1 MAKQRLSHVRASLG
15 LTQAELA
22 ELSGVS
28 KQTIVDAEKRRSI
41 RLITAYAILNALN
54 RERSQRGQP
63 DLDIASLDWNVIGD

>member
-1 MAKQRLSHVRASLG
+1 MAKQRLSHVRAGLG

-54 RERSQRGQP
+54 SELSQRGQP
-63 DLDIASLDWNVIGD
+63 SLQVDSLDWNVIGD

>member
-15 LTQAELA
+15 LTQVELA
-22 ELSGVS
+22 ELSGIS

-54 RERSQRGQP
+54 SIRSQRGQP
-63 DLDIASLDWNVIGD
+63 DLDMDSLDWNVIGD

>member
-1 MAKQRLSHVRASLG
+1 MAKQRLSHVRAGLG
-15 LTQAELA
+15 LTQTELA

-54 RERSQRGQP
+54 SELSQRGQP
-63 DLDIASLDWNVIGD
+63 GLQVDSLDWNVIGD

>member
-1 MAKQRLSHVRASLG
+1 MAKQRLSHVRAGLG

-54 RERSQRGQP
+54 GELSRRGQP
-63 DLDIASLDWNVIGD
+63 GLQVDSLDWNVIGD

>member
-15 LTQAELA
+15 LTQVELA

>member
-1 MAKQRLSHVRASLG
+1 MTKQRLSHVRASLG

-22 ELSGVS
+22 GLSGVS

-54 RERSQRGQP
+54 SERSQRGQP
-63 DLDIASLDWNVIGD
+63 DLDMASLDWNVIGD

>member
-22 ELSGVS
+22 ELSGIS

-41 RLITAYAILNALN
+41 RLITAYAILNGLN
-54 RERSQRGQP
+54 SVRSQRGQP
-63 DLDIASLDWNVIGD
+63 DLDMDSLDWNVIGD